1 MIEVNSDK
9 SFLGKEIKEFCVQNP
24 ENPIT
29 QTITEKYYAD
39 EVEFKPNDKVYYFVD
54 YVSAAE
60 SYKEC
65 GSLNMY
71 GCSLHR
77 DLEKSPRNKKGVR

>member
-1 MIEVNSDK
+1 MIKVNSDK
-9 SFLGKEIKEFCVQNP
+9 SYLGKEIREWCIKNP
-24 ENPIT
+24 EDDMARDIMN
-29 QTITEKYYAD
+29 KYYS
-39 EVEFKPNDKVYYFVD
+39 EYVEFKPSDKVYYFVD
-54 YVSAAE
+54 YVSVTE

-77 DLEKSPRNKKGVR
+77 DLEKSPRKAR

>member
-1 MIEVNSDK
+1 MIEVNSNK
-9 SFLGKEIKEFCVQNP
+9 SFLGKEIKEFCTQNS
-24 ENPIT
+24 EDHIA
-29 QTITEKYYAD
+29 QEIAEKYYAD
-39 EVEFKPNDKVYYFVD
+39 DVEFKPNDKVYYFVD
-54 YVSAAE
+54 YVSAVE

-65 GSLNMY
+65 GSLNMC